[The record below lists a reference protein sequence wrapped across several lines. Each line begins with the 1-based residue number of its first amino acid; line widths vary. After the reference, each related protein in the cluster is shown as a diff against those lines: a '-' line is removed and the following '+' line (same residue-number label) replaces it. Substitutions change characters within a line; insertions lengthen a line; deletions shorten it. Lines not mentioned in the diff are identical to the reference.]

1 MMGIAAQVSLYPLR
15 QDHLSPAIGE
25 VVRTFQEH
33 GLEARMGPMS
43 TLVWGDDEEVF
54 AALKEGFRRA
64 AVRGG
69 DGDGGYPFQCLSSA
83 GGMNVRYDMGGCPVT
98 NAD

>member
-25 VVRTFQEH
+25 LVGAFQEH

-43 TLVWGDDEEVF
+43 TLVWGNDEEVF

-64 AVRGG
+64 AARGEIVMVVT
-69 DGDGGYPFQCLSSA
+69 LSNA
-83 GGMNVRYDMGGCPVT
+83 CPLPVK
-98 NAD
+98 